1 MARLLALLLLL
12 LPPPLLLPLPLLP
25 PLLPPLPPEN
35 ASLSACPPGRF
46 QCEPGAICFPR
57 EWRCDG
63 HPDCEDE
70 GDEWG
75 CGTATPAEPSPD
87 GAWVTPPRSS
97 GVPPTGDGEAS
108 ATPVPGVSVPS
119 RSQGHMWI
127 LIVAALLSILVA
139 VGSVAVW
146 GLSKAKS
153 RSDIFSLEKAS
164 REQLMPD
171 KSQRLISLKGKFLP
185 PHALCMHEGEMPSCP
200 VFLASRAFPSGG
212 SFS

>member
-1 MARLLALLLLL
+1 MAQLLVLVLLPVLPLPVLL
-12 LPPPLLLPLPLLP
+12 LPPPRVP
-25 PLLPPLPPEN
+25 
-35 ASLSACPPGRF
+35 PPGNAPLSGCPRGFF
-46 QCEPGAICFPR
+46 QCEPGALCFLE

-70 GDEWG
+70 GDERG

-87 GAWVTPPRSS
+87 GARVTPPRSWAA
-97 GVPPTGDGEAS
+97 PPTGSAEPS
-108 ATPVPGVSVPS
+108 ATPVPGDSVPP
-119 RSQGHMWI
+119 RSQGRTWI
-127 LIVAALLSILVA
+127 LVIAVLLSILVA

-171 KSQRLISLKGKFLP
+171 KSQT
-185 PHALCMHEGEMPSCP
+185 
-200 VFLASRAFPSGG
+200 G
-212 SFS
+212 SFP